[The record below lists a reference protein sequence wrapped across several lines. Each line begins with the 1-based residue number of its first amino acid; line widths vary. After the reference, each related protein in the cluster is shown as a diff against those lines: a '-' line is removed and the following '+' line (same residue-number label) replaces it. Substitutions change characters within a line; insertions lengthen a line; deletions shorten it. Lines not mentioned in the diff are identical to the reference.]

1 MNESWRHVVQAQEAG
16 LRLDKVVATVTGWA
30 RAKVRRA
37 VAAGAVQVNDR
48 RCLVA
53 AHLVA
58 PDEELRIFPVNPDR
72 DHIDDGKLRL
82 LFEDEALLVVDKPAG
97 LPTQPPPRGGD
108 ALSLRVAT
116 HLAEAK
122 DAERRRDGQPH
133 VGLIHRLD
141 RDASGLL
148 LFGKRKEATAALS
161 RGLRRHNMR
170 RYYLALVRTAVTVPT
185 QQIEEPLAPNEQGG
199 TRCHASGVPARTTVV
214 QLAFDPVARLALV
227 GLRLHSGR
235 MHQARVHL
243 AWGVGVIVGDGRYG
257 DPLADGSRLALHC
270 AALQLRHPRS
280 GEIMRWQSPPPP
292 DFLAASGSAA
302 LPLPEDWLRQI
313 EEAAQ

>member
-1 MNESWRHVVQAQEAG
+1 MDESWRHVVQQEQAG

-37 VAAGAVQVNDR
+37 VAAGAVQVDGQ

-53 AHLVA
+53 AQLVTA
-58 PDEELRIFPVNPDR
+58 DQALLIFPVNPDR
-72 DHIDDGKLRL
+72 DHIDDGKLRV
-82 LFEDEALLVVDKPAG
+82 LFEDEALLVVSKPAG

-108 ALSLRVAT
+108 ALSLRVAA

-133 VGLIHRLD
+133 VGLVHRLD

-148 LFGKRKEATAALS
+148 LFGKRREATAALS

-170 RYYLALVRTAVTVPT
+170 RYYLALVRTAVHVPT
-185 QQIEEPLAPNEQGG
+185 GHIEEPLAPNDQGG
-199 TRCHASGVPARTTVV
+199 ARCHATGAPARTTVV
-214 QLAFDPVARLALV
+214 QLAFDPAARLALV
-227 GLRLHSGR
+227 GLRLHTGR

-243 AWGVGVIVGDGRYG
+243 AWGVGVIVGDRRYG
-257 DPLADGSRLALHC
+257 DTVAAAGRLALHC

-280 GEIMRWQSPPPP
+280 GAILRWQSPLPT
-292 DFLAASGSAA
+292 DFFAGAGATLA
-302 LPLPEDWLRQI
+302 LPGDWLQRI
-313 EEAAQ
+313 EAAAQ